1 MYNSFMAPS
10 VGIAIT
16 LDDSRPYMG
25 GLLDWYDENA
35 RPLPWRIQK
44 VTPWE
49 SLLAEIILQQTRM
62 ETGLPYWERIRAAYP
77 TPATLA
83 ADTEENLLRL
93 WQGCGYYARAR
104 NLYKLA
110 KVLDGEDLPESYDL
124 LLKMPGVG
132 PYTAAA
138 IASISFGQAV
148 ACVDGNVRR
157 VISRLRA
164 EHLSDSDLQSEAND
178 LLDHK
183 RPGDWNQAMMEIG
196 SLVCTPR
203 NPSCDICP
211 LKSSCL
217 AAKSSNP
224 EEWPLRRSTK
234 QAQIDAVAIVVS
246 DSNGVLLEARKGRTL
261 GGLWGLPYA
270 EGEAESSELLA
281 SRKVKLIGKVRHDFT
296 HKRLDIAVYISEVK
310 ENDETRPPESVP
322 MATLDRKVLRFFRAH
337 ENKQS

>member
-1 MYNSFMAPS
+1 IVGEIGNFSSKHLRVIGFDGRQQCVGTFTAPNPPRFTSRHDLPIHNPFMAPS

-25 GLLDWYDENA
+25 GLLDWYDQNA

-110 KVLDGEDLPESYDL
+110 KTLDGEDLPESYDS
-124 LLKMPGVG
+124 LLKMPGIG

-138 IASISFGQAV
+138 IASISFGQPV

-164 EHLSDSDLQSEAND
+164 EHLSDSDLQSEANG
-178 LLDHK
+178 LLDHN
-183 RPGDWNQAMMEIG
+183 RPG
-196 SLVCTPR
+196 
-203 NPSCDICP
+203 
-211 LKSSCL
+211 
-217 AAKSSNP
+217 
-224 EEWPLRRSTK
+224 
-234 QAQIDAVAIVVS
+234 
-246 DSNGVLLEARKGRTL
+246 
-261 GGLWGLPYA
+261 
-270 EGEAESSELLA
+270 
-281 SRKVKLIGKVRHDFT
+281 
-296 HKRLDIAVYISEVK
+296 
-310 ENDETRPPESVP
+310 
-322 MATLDRKVLRFFRAH
+322 
-337 ENKQS
+337 

>member
-1 MYNSFMAPS
+1 MSPS
-10 VGIAIT
+10 VAIAIT
-16 LDDSRPYMG
+16 FDDSRPFMG
-25 GLLDWYDENA
+25 GLLDWYDLNA

-62 ETGLPYWERIRAAYP
+62 ETGLPYWERIREAYP
-77 TPATLA
+77 TPAALA

-110 KVLDGEDLPESYDL
+110 TTLDGTPLPQTYDDL
-124 LLKMPGVG
+124 LKLPGIG

-138 IASISFGQAV
+138 IASMSFGEPV

-164 EHLSDSDLQSEAND
+164 EHLGDSDLQSEANY
-178 LLDHK
+178 LLNHE

-196 SLVCTPR
+196 SVVCTPR
-203 NPSCDICP
+203 NPSCTTCP
-211 LKSSCL
+211 LESNCL
-217 AAKSSNP
+217 ASKSPNP
-224 EEWPLRRSTK
+224 EEWPLRRATK
-234 QAQIDAVAIVVS
+234 QAKIAAVAIVVYNE
-246 DSNGVLLEARKGRTL
+246 NGILLETRKGRTL

-270 EGEAESSELLA
+270 EGEESSSQLLA
-281 SRKVKLIGKVRHDFT
+281 SREVEFIGNVRHDFT
-296 HKRLDIAVYISEVK
+296 HKRLDIAVYISK
-310 ENDETRPPESVP
+310 AAENDETRLPDSVP

>member
-1 MYNSFMAPS
+1 MAPS
-10 VGIAIT
+10 VATPIT
-16 LDDSRPYMG
+16 LHDSRQDMP
-25 GLLDWYDENA
+25 GLLEWYDQNA
-35 RPLPWRIQK
+35 RALPWRVEK

-62 ETGLPYWERIRAAYP
+62 ETGLPYWERIRKAYP
-77 TPATLA
+77 TPAALA

-110 KVLDGEDLPESYDL
+110 TTLDGDNLPQSYDA
-124 LLKMPGVG
+124 LLKLPGIG

-138 IASISFGQAV
+138 IASMSFGEPV

-164 EHLSDSDLQSEAND
+164 EHLSDADLQNEANA
-178 LLDHK
+178 LLNHE

-203 NPSCDICP
+203 NPECGICP
-211 LKSSCL
+211 LESTCM
-217 AAKSSNP
+217 ATRSSNP
-224 EEWPLRRSTK
+224 EQWPLRRSTK
-234 QAQIDAVAIVVS
+234 QAHVDATALIVS
-246 DSNGVLLEARKGRTL
+246 GEGGFLLEAREGRTL

-270 EGEAESSELLA
+270 EGEVATSTLLKNREAE
-281 SRKVKLIGKVRHDFT
+281 KIGHVRHDFT
-296 HKRLDIAVYISEVK
+296 HKRLNITVYISQAK
-310 ENDETRPPESVP
+310 DGDELRHPDSVP
-322 MATLDRKVLRFFRAH
+322 MATLDRKVLNFHRGYLG
-337 ENKQS
+337 EQS